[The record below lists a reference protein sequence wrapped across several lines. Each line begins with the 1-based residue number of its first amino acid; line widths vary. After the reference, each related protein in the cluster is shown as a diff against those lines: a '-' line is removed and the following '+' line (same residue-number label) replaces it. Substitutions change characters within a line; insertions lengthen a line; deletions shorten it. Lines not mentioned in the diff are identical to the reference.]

1 MPVGEGS
8 TQIRPNQFLEVQL
21 EVVEAAVLEGTELK
35 DGLGVAEVADVVVV
49 VVDESLQPNQPGVAQ
64 LDVDVELD
72 DVVEVVV
79 DVVVVV
85 GSLQPNQPGVSH
97 VVVEVVSEVE
107 VVEVVV
113 VVVVVGT
120 GKMLVEVVMTVWVVL
135 SLQPNHPGVSQVVD
149 VMMLVEVVM
158 GPDVVL
164 SSRHPHQP
172 GVLQVSVL
180 EGVVVAV
187 LLLELVVVSEP
198 LLS

>member
-1 MPVGEGS
+1 M
-8 TQIRPNQFLEVQL
+8 RPNQFLEVQL
-21 EVVEAAVLEGTELK
+21 ALVEAPVFDGTELR
-35 DGLGVAEVADVVVV
+35 DGLGVAEVAGVVVV
-49 VVDESLQPNQPGVAQ
+49 VVDGSLQPNQPGVAQ
-64 LDVDVELD
+64 VKVDGEVDEPDDVDDVD

-79 DVVVVV
+79 DV

-107 VVEVVV
+107 VEVEVDVV
-113 VVVVVGT
+113 VDVIVVVGT
-120 GKMLVEVVMTVWVVL
+120 GKTVLEVVMTVWVVL

-149 VMMLVEVVM
+149 VMMLVDVVT

-180 EGVVVAV
+180 D
-187 LLLELVVVSEP
+187 
-198 LLS
+198 